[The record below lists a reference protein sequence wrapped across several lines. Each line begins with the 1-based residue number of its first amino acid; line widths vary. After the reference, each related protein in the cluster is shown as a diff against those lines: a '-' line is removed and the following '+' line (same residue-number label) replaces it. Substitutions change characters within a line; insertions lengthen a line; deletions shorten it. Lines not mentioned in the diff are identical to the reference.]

1 MGQQYSPGGNAG
13 SEDPSHSHPPF
24 SESDSEGSIRPIRGS
39 IGSEILGAS
48 SSPRVSINLSDTT
61 ALKLMEASLSKFNK
75 LITSDSLAKHEDE
88 VPLES
93 WRDELS
99 RFHVWVR
106 TVGDHQDGQGSL
118 IYRLACEPHLYS
130 QTVRLL
136 ESFQEL
142 LADLGDAL
150 SGLNPSDNCHDEEN
164 EDEEGTDSIGGF
176 TEIQHIHKN
185 MRETLSYL
193 NRASTVI
200 PKAVMP
206 TVLSDDQTSR
216 SDVGPVRS
224 ARTQPASNTGNS
236 QSPLSGPS
244 SPPGSSSPPLSPFI
258 PSSLY
263 QDLKV
268 VDSTEQSGEVNRVSK
283 GPPSGGPPSGI
294 SQVAGESIL
303 VKRENQSNPANAPTD
318 NPGAPS
324 TTIYNLKSIE
334 LDDMISR
341 LLDTAHSTK
350 FDQTVCLNN
359 FEITTICVLAR
370 EVLLSE
376 PTLLELPAPIKV
388 VGDIHGQYADLI
400 RIFQTCGSP
409 PESNY
414 LFLGNYIGRGKRGLE
429 TILLLLCYKIKYP
442 ENVFLLRG
450 NHECGSV
457 CRVSGFYDE
466 CKWRHNK
473 NIWKY
478 FIDTFNCLPFAAIV
492 SGKIFCVH
500 GGLSP
505 SLLHMDDIR
514 DIARPTDIPDYGLL
528 TDLLWSDPASGM
540 EEDWEPN
547 ERGVGYCFSEK
558 VIKSFLDRHGFDL
571 VCRSHMVVE
580 DGFEFYQGRTLVTIF
595 SAPNYCGEF
604 DNLGAIMS
612 ISDDLLC
619 RFELM
624 ELLDST
630 ALKNHKEGQMK
641 RNKMPNKYID

>member
-106 TVGDHQDGQGSL
+106 TVGDHQDGQGFL
-118 IYRLACEPHLYS
+118 IYREPHLYS

-150 SGLNPSDNCHDEEN
+150 YGANPSDDSQDKGN
-164 EDEEGTDSIGGF
+164 EDEEETDSIDGF

-193 NRASTVI
+193 NRVSAVI
-200 PKAVMP
+200 PKAVMS

-224 ARTQPASNTGNS
+224 ARTQPVSNTGNS

-244 SPPGSSSPPLSPFI
+244 SLPGSSSPPLSPFI

-263 QDLKV
+263 HDLKV

-283 GPPSGGPPSGI
+283 GPPSGGPPSGT

-324 TTIYNLKSIE
+324 TTMYNLKSTE

-359 FEITTICVLAR
+359 FEITTICILAR

-376 PTLLELPAPIKV
+376 PTLLELPAPINV

-409 PESNY
+409 PKSNY

-473 NIWKY
+473 KIWKY

-612 ISDDLLC
+612 ISEDLIC

-624 ELLDST
+624 ELLDLT

-641 RNKMPNKYID
+641 RNNMSDKYID

>member
-1 MGQQYSPGGNAG
+1 MMGQQDSPGGNAG

-39 IGSEILGAS
+39 IGSKIPSALNIS
-48 SSPRVSINLSDTT
+48 RVSTNLSDTT

-106 TVGDHQDGQGSL
+106 TSGDHQDGQGSL
-118 IYRLACEPHLYS
+118 IYRLTCEPHLYS

-142 LADLGDAL
+142 LADLGRAL
-150 SGLNPSDNCHDEEN
+150 SGANSNDDSQDEEN
-164 EDEEGTDSIGGF
+164 KDKEETDTIDGL
-176 TEIQHIHKN
+176 TEIQHIRKN
-185 MRETLSYL
+185 IRETLSYL
-193 NRASTVI
+193 NRVSAVI
-200 PKAVMP
+200 PKAVRP
-206 TVLSDDQTSR
+206 TVLSHNETNTS
-216 SDVGPVRS
+216 DLGPVRS
-224 ARTQPASNTGNS
+224 ARTQPVSDTGNS
-236 QSPLSGPS
+236 QSPLSGTS

-263 QDLKV
+263 HDLKV

-283 GPPSGGPPSGI
+283 GPPSGGPPAGT
-294 SQVAGESIL
+294 SQVSGESISA
-303 VKRENQSNPANAPTD
+303 KRENQSNPANAPMGD
-318 NPGAPS
+318 PGAPS
-324 TTIYNLKSIE
+324 TTMYNPKSIE

-341 LLDTAHSTK
+341 LLDTAHLTK

-370 EVLLSE
+370 ELLLSE

-400 RIFQTCGSP
+400 RIFQTYGAP

-442 ENVFLLRG
+442 KNVFLLRG

-473 NIWKY
+473 KVWKY
-478 FIDTFNCLPFAAIV
+478 FIDTFNCLPMAAIV

-547 ERGVGYCFSEK
+547 EHGVGYWFSEK

-612 ISDDLLC
+612 ISEDLLC

-624 ELLDST
+624 EPLNST
-630 ALKNHKEGQMK
+630 TLKKSQGGSDNAK
-641 RNKMPNKYID
+641 